1 VSTTIFAGLA
11 PKGSK
16 EVEMA
21 TDLNRKSDLDP
32 KNYVASVEKALRL
45 LELFSERSP
54 QLTLGEIVKLGG
66 YSRTATYRLL
76 GTLEHLDWITRT
88 GDYYQ
93 LGLKVFR
100 VGSVAVNALMLRQEA
115 SQSISQ
121 LAANMGE
128 TVYLL
133 VPDGLRAV
141 CLERIEG
148 NAQVQIMVLDIG
160 QSLPLHAGGGPLALL
175 SHRSDLFDKLV
186 PLCPLERPN
195 GTKMN
200 VDDLSAIRE
209 DTLRRGYSRSIEDV
223 TPGVGAFGAPIF
235 DAHGKAIAAISIGG
249 LAQTLKARETE
260 LAGGLMSSAREI
272 SQRLG
277 HQID

>member
-1 VSTTIFAGLA
+1 MGDDA
-11 PKGSK
+11 
-16 EVEMA
+16 
-21 TDLNRKSDLDP
+21 NRKTDLDP

-54 QLTLGEIVKLGG
+54 QLTLGQIVRLGG

-76 GTLEHLDWITRT
+76 GTLEHLEWITRS
-88 GDYYQ
+88 GDRYQ

-121 LAANMGE
+121 LAAHFGE

-133 VPDGLRAV
+133 VPDGLRGV

-175 SHRSDLFDKLV
+175 SYRDDLFEKLL
-186 PLCPLERPN
+186 PFCPLERPN
-195 GTKMN
+195 GTMIGA
-200 VDDLSAIRE
+200 DDLSAIRE
-209 DTLRRGYSRSIEDV
+209 ETRRRGYSRSMEDV

-249 LAQTLKARETE
+249 LAQTLKARESE
-260 LAGGLMSSAREI
+260 LAQGLISSAGEI
-272 SQRLG
+272 SKRLG
-277 HQID
+277 HLVD